1 MGGRF
6 KVFQGGD
13 SLLDGRRLGIGR
25 GMLRALV
32 IQNDKGRLRDMRDL
46 VNVALCEAQKA
57 FRSPRPIRVL
67 EIYSSQR
74 FNGWI
79 VVVECDSPMGQ
90 AMSYKE
96 PGVGERV
103 KEA

>member
-1 MGGRF
+1 
-6 KVFQGGD
+6 
-13 SLLDGRRLGIGR
+13 
-25 GMLRALV
+25 LRALV

-46 VNVALCEAQKA
+46 VNVALSEAQKA

-67 EIYSSQR
+67 EICPGKS

-79 VVVECDSPMGQ
+79 VVVESDRPVGSGE
-90 AMSYKE
+90 SYKE

-103 KEA
+103 EEAIDANRQGT